1 MTRPTR
7 TRATSGLAV
16 APVTVTDRTAPL
28 VLGLEPRA
36 YRELVTRWRVPHA
49 RIGRR
54 VVARVED
61 VLAAFDRV
69 SRERDDAGSTG
80 DPADFETADDL
91 LRLLGRARER

>member
-7 TRATSGLAV
+7 TRATSVLAV
-16 APVTVTDRTAPL
+16 APVTITDRTAPL

-36 YRELVTRWRVPHA
+36 YRELVTRFRVPHA

-54 VVARVED
+54 IVARVED
-61 VLAAFDRV
+61 VLAAFDRI
-69 SRERDDAGSTG
+69 SRERDDAES

-91 LRLLGRARER
+91 LRLLGRTRGR